1 MKTLL
6 KITAIAM
13 LLFAVTNASAQDK
26 VISFTKLPAK
36 AQTFV
41 KKHFSEKDVV
51 TVKMDTEYLI
61 KKEYEVILKN
71 GSKIEFDNDG
81 EWEKVEMKET
91 AVPTQLVPAPISQY
105 VHKSFPNTFVKEV
118 KRGKNGYEVEISN
131 GLDLEFSKQG
141 EFIRIDD

>member
-6 KITAIAM
+6 KITGIAL
-13 LLFAVTNASAQDK
+13 LLFAVTSASAQDK
-26 VISFTKLPAK
+26 VISFAKLPAK

-41 KKHFSEKDVV
+41 KKHFSEKNVV

-91 AVPTQLVPAPISQY
+91 AVPAQLVPATISQY
-105 VHKSFPNTFVKEV
+105 IHKSFPNTFVKEV
-118 KRGKNGYEVEISN
+118 KRGKNGYQVEISN

-141 EFIRIDD
+141 EFIRVDD